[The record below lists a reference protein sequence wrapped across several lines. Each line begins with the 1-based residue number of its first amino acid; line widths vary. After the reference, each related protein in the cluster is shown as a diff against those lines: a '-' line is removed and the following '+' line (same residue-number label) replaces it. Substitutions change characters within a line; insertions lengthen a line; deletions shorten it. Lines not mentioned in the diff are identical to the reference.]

1 MSECWLWHYT
11 IVFIVFLSF
20 LSCCK
25 GYKTVVLIHGLN
37 DNEHTFDY
45 LSSYIK
51 KKHPGTNTTSL
62 ALLDGWESFAPLWFQ
77 IHHYGQCFK
86 KIMKE
91 NPDGV
96 NLIGYSQGGLVGR
109 GLIMSLDNHNI
120 HSFISL
126 SSPQMGQFGDSALFH
141 KFFPKL
147 IKEYAYKFFYT
158 VKGQML
164 SVGNYWNDPH
174 HQDLFL
180 NMSAFLP
187 FINNQISHQRNN
199 DFKRNFLRLKNLILI
214 GGPDDGVVDPWQSS
228 HFGFIDNYEQLVPMK
243 QQQIYQYD
251 TFGLKSL
258 EELGRVHVKVMAN
271 VNHFEWHKN
280 HTVFDKFI
288 LPFLN

>member
-214 GGPDDGVVDPWQSS
+214 GGPDDGVVDPWQSR
-228 HFGFIDNYEQLVPMK
+228 FINMTHLD
-243 QQQIYQYD
+243 
-251 TFGLKSL
+251 
-258 EELGRVHVKVMAN
+258 
-271 VNHFEWHKN
+271 
-280 HTVFDKFI
+280 
-288 LPFLN
+288 

>member
-1 MSECWLWHYT
+1 
-11 IVFIVFLSF
+11 
-20 LSCCK
+20 
-25 GYKTVVLIHGLN
+25 
-37 DNEHTFDY
+37 
-45 LSSYIK
+45 
-51 KKHPGTNTTSL
+51 
-62 ALLDGWESFAPLWFQ
+62 
-77 IHHYGQCFK
+77 
-86 KIMKE
+86 
-91 NPDGV
+91 
-96 NLIGYSQGGLVGR
+96 
-109 GLIMSLDNHNI
+109 MSLDNHNI

-158 VKGQML
+158 VKGQMF
-164 SVGNYWNDPH
+164 SVGNYW
-174 HQDLFL
+174 
-180 NMSAFLP
+180 
-187 FINNQISHQRNN
+187 N
-199 DFKRNFLRLKNLILI
+199 DFKRNFLRLKNLVLI

-228 HFGFIDNYEQLVPMK
+228 HFGFIDNYEQLVPMN

-258 EELGRVHVKVMAN
+258 EKLGRVHVKIMAN